1 MVRALNKGMYMLE
14 VITRSS
20 GNERERERESARI
33 TGMISDSCYTTT
45 VVERTVFKVAE
56 SDTCN
61 LTQVLSILQFHTSHT
76 GV

>member
-14 VITRSS
+14 LFPEVAAM
-20 GNERERERESARI
+20 RERKRESARI
-33 TGMISDSCYTTT
+33 TGMTSDSCYTTT